1 MKFKKTIM
9 KKQFTF
15 FLWLAIPL
23 FCMAQN
29 PLPREYYYDNA
40 GNRTLRKVMELP
52 AFTPPPQQ
60 DTTNYTQATQFEY
73 SSEEPLTSLPSLE
86 ALPSLETTPTLEEPR
101 YFLETLAQTAIKIYP
116 NPTTEKVIMEITGW
130 ETLQT
135 GVFKLYSLA
144 GQLLQE
150 QPVHSLNTTISLS
163 GLPKGAYLLKVQIN
177 DQLEDW
183 KIIKQ

>member
-1 MKFKKTIM
+1 MQKITLFV
-9 KKQFTF
+9 F
-15 FLWLAIPL
+15 FAIPF

-29 PLPREYYYDNA
+29 PLTREYYYDNA
-40 GNRTLRKVMELP
+40 GNRILRKVMELP
-52 AFTPPPQQ
+52 AFTPPPPQ
-60 DTTNYTQATQFEY
+60 DTTNYTQTTQLEY
-73 SSEEPLTSLPSLE
+73 SSEEPLTTLTSFE
-86 ALPSLETTPTLEEPR
+86 AALDAPPAEH

-116 NPTTEKVIMEITGW
+116 NPTTEKVTMEITGW

-135 GVFKLYSLA
+135 GVFKLYSLS

-150 QPVHSLNTTISLS
+150 QPVHSLNTTISLA

-177 DQLEDW
+177 EQLEDW